1 MRQRILVLCVA
12 LVAAAGIGA
21 ATPTTS
27 AAPAAVAKT
36 CRAGYVH
43 AVIQREE
50 KCLHAGEF
58 CRHSLDRVYRRY
70 GFRCTRYDAR
80 VHRYRL
86 TRTREP

>member
-12 LVAAAGIGA
+12 LAAAAGAGA
-21 ATPTTS
+21 TAPATR

-43 AVIQREE
+43 AVIQHEE

-58 CRHSLDRVYRRY
+58 CRHAWDRYYRRY
-70 GFRCTRYDAR
+70 GFRCIRYDAR

-86 TRTREP
+86 THARRA

>member
-1 MRQRILVLCVA
+1 MRQRIVVLCVA
-12 LVAAAGIGA
+12 LVAVAGAGA
-21 ATPTTS
+21 TAPTTT

-43 AVIQREE
+43 AVIQSEE

-58 CRHSLDRVYRRY
+58 CRHALDRAYRRY
-70 GFRCTRYDAR
+70 GFRCIRYDPR

-86 TRTREP
+86 TRSR

>member
-12 LVAAAGIGA
+12 FVAAAGAGA
-21 ATPTTS
+21 VAPTTTAS
-27 AAPAAVAKT
+27 AALAKT

-43 AVIQREE
+43 AVIQGEE

-58 CRHSLDRVYRRY
+58 CRHALDRVYRRY
-70 GFRCTRYDAR
+70 GFRCIRYDAR

-86 TRTREP
+86 TRTG

>member
-12 LVAAAGIGA
+12 LVAAAGAGA
-21 ATPTTS
+21 TAPATT

-43 AVIQREE
+43 AVIRGEE

-58 CRHSLDRVYRRY
+58 CRHALDRVYGRY
-70 GFRCTRYDAR
+70 GFRCIRYDAR

-86 TRTREP
+86 TRSR

>member
-12 LVAAAGIGA
+12 LVAAAGAGA
-21 ATPTTS
+21 TAPSTT
-27 AAPAAVAKT
+27 AASAAVAKT

-43 AVIQREE
+43 AVIHGEE

-70 GFRCTRYDAR
+70 GFRCIRYDAR
-80 VHRYRL
+80 VDRYRL
-86 TRTREP
+86 TRSR

>member
-12 LVAAAGIGA
+12 LVAAIGA
-21 ATPTTS
+21 AA
-27 AAPAAVAKT
+27 AAPATTAAPTAAAKI
-36 CRAGYVH
+36 CQAGYVH
-43 AVIQREE
+43 AVIQGEE

-70 GFRCTRYDAR
+70 GFRCIHYDAR

-86 TRTREP
+86 THAR

>member
-12 LVAAAGIGA
+12 FVAAIGA
-21 ATPTTS
+21 ATAAPVTT
-27 AAPAAVAKT
+27 AAPAAAAKT
-36 CRAGYVH
+36 CHAGYVD
-43 AVIQREE
+43 AIIQGEE

-70 GFRCTRYDAR
+70 GFRCIRYDAR

-86 TRTREP
+86 THAR